1 MSAGEEGPQDGR
13 KQGSVFNYDPNS
25 PWSIQTV
32 RIKLQLW
39 DAVGQLDVEVRSN
52 ERGMDALETA
62 VEQAVVHLVQAQ
74 GDGFPSVVLTRPNG
88 DRIICT
94 DEKLRPEKWF
104 RELVV
109 GLEVMSVR
117 PHDPRSRSVNP

>member
-1 MSAGEEGPQDGR
+1 MSAGTGQGEGGR
-13 KQGSVFNYDPNS
+13 RSEAGFLYDPNS
-25 PWSIQTV
+25 PWSTQTV

-39 DAVGQLDVEVRSN
+39 DAVGQIDIDVRSN

-109 GLEVMSVR
+109 GLEVVDVR
-117 PHDPRSRSVNP
+117 PYDPSA